1 MSNEAIPE
9 AVLDALG
16 DATRRRIVEQLRRGP
31 VAVGE
36 LAARLPVGRPAVSK
50 HLRVL
55 EGAGLVSTAA
65 SAPATCTPWRR
76 TVSSPCNSGSSR
88 RGTPRWRGSPIGSR
102 HGPPAH
108 GRRAHGRNAPVA
120 QLPPIRRQVV
130 VPSSVEVAFDV
141 FTEEIALWWPLEDH
155 SVYGKGGDVAF
166 RDGRLVE
173 RAADGDGEAVW
184 GTVLDWQPPHRLRLT
199 WHPGAGADR
208 ASEVEV
214 RFAAITDDQTLVTLE
229 HSGWERLPNPGDAR
243 EEYGRGWPAVI
254 GSYARRAGAA
264 VRPGDAGA
272 GPVWLALVHTAGP
285 ALAPGTSP
293 FAHPDFPEHIAFL
306 RKLRERGV
314 LLAAGSLDGPATGM
328 T

>member
-1 MSNEAIPE
+1 M
-9 AVLDALG
+9 
-16 DATRRRIVEQLRRGP
+16 
-31 VAVGE
+31 
-36 LAARLPVGRPAVSK
+36 
-50 HLRVL
+50 
-55 EGAGLVSTAA
+55 
-65 SAPATCTPWRR
+65 
-76 TVSSPCNSGSSR
+76 
-88 RGTPRWRGSPIGSR
+88 
-102 HGPPAH
+102 
-108 GRRAHGRNAPVA
+108 A

-328 T
+328 TVIRVPDPADIAEYTRMAQEEDQSVARGLFLVRVRPWHVALTA